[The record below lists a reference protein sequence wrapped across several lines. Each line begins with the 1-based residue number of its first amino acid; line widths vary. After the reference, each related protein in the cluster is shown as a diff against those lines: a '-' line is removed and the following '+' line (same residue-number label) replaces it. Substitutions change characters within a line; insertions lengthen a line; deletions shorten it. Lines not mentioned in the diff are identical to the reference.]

1 MFGGKF
7 NLGSLMKNAKMMQ
20 EKLATIR
27 VTGEA
32 GGGWVT
38 VIITAQHETIQVSL
52 ADELLKE
59 PKEIQEELIK
69 AAFNDANQKAAKIM
83 QEQMMSAETLLGGST
98 DDNEK

>member
-20 EKLATIR
+20 ETLATIR

-38 VIITAQHETIQVSL
+38 VIITAQHETLDVIL
-52 ADELLKE
+52 ADDLLKE
-59 PKEIQEELIK
+59 PKEIQQELIK
-69 AAFNDANQKAAKIM
+69 AAFNDANQKATKIM
-83 QEQMMSAETLLGGST
+83 QEQMINAETLLSSST
-98 DDNEK
+98 DDEK

>member
-59 PKEIQEELIK
+59 PKEIQE
-69 AAFNDANQKAAKIM
+69 FNDANQKATKIM